1 MLVTLTPSMSR
12 ITKVRSLVPPCFDTS
27 APRNTPGPC
36 RFPSTKVPGGAGAL
50 SPCVRRGLQTPGAQV
65 AASACGRGGAFLRF
79 AMWTSSSWHVGSRG
93 NVRPHRA
100 PGGDGL
106 SSRAPR
112 GRSATVQTLIT
123 RRAHMLAELQ
133 ERDAT
138 GEIAVIYEEI
148 RRFWA
153 VPYVSS
159 LQRHLATRPGWL
171 EWTWDALR
179 PVFASGIA
187 QLSAWRAAANLQ
199 IPTLSPISH
208 DALRVWGV
216 SAEAEAL
223 VRATCE
229 SFVRVS
235 PVNLV
240 LSALLRR
247 LLRGERPTGP
257 PQTRSHWTPPAPL
270 GPLPTLVDVSA
281 RPLSEGKVLAA
292 LGTTVGGSHSCRDST
307 GCSPRGRA
315 SSPTWRRSSPL
326 AYTIRRR
333 AQRAD
338 ACSRPST

>member
-1 MLVTLTPSMSR
+1 
-12 ITKVRSLVPPCFDTS
+12 
-27 APRNTPGPC
+27 
-36 RFPSTKVPGGAGAL
+36 
-50 SPCVRRGLQTPGAQV
+50 
-65 AASACGRGGAFLRF
+65 
-79 AMWTSSSWHVGSRG
+79 
-93 NVRPHRA
+93 
-100 PGGDGL
+100 
-106 SSRAPR
+106 
-112 GRSATVQTLIT
+112 
-123 RRAHMLAELQ
+123 MLAELQ

-187 QLSAWRAAANLQ
+187 QLTAWRAAADLKV
-199 IPTLSPISH
+199 PTLSPISH

-216 SAEAEAL
+216 SAEAEDL

-240 LSALLRR
+240 LSGLLRR

-257 PQTRSHWTPPAPL
+257 TPTGSRWKPPAPL
-270 GPLPTLVDVSA
+270 GPLPTLVDVAA
-281 RPLSEGKVLAA
+281 RPSSEGKVLAT
-292 LGTTVGGSHSCRDST
+292 LGTTVGGQPFVPGLYRMLATWPSFLAHVATELVPRLHLTETSAACHRLLEAVDAELPVVFASLPPLDAARPMPPPDEFGDVLRALDAYRKT
-307 GCSPRGRA
+307 SPEMVVFARMIGDALPRGSA
-315 SSPTWRRSSPL
+315 
-326 AYTIRRR
+326 
-333 AQRAD
+333 
-338 ACSRPST
+338 

>member
-1 MLVTLTPSMSR
+1 MA
-12 ITKVRSLVPPCFDTS
+12 PPH
-27 APRNTPGPC
+27 P
-36 RFPSTKVPGGAGAL
+36 AL
-50 SPCVRRGLQTPGAQV
+50 SPFWRHGWSASLKASPELHGAGDHVGEDLHHGRLVHLDGEPQVPRETERRGKSHRHGLHEGGLQQHEPKGILLQQSQIARRCVGHVGDVGAVDVEDHEGKVVGASLLRHLGAQEHARPLQV
-65 AASACGRGGAFLRF
+65 HEHESARGRGRLESLRPSRI
-79 AMWTSSSWHVGSRG
+79 ADAGSTGGSVGLRSG
-93 NVRPHRA
+93 W
-100 PGGDGL
+100 GL
-106 SSRAPR
+106 SALRHVDLLFVARR

-171 EWTWDALR
+171 EWTWDSLR

-187 QLSAWRAAANLQ
+187 QLSAWRAAANLKV
-199 IPTLSPISH
+199 PPLSPISH

-216 SAEAEAL
+216 SAEAEDL
-223 VRATCE
+223 VRATCD

-240 LSALLRR
+240 LSGLLRR

-257 PQTRSHWTPPAPL
+257 LGRSHWTPPAAL
-270 GPLPTLVDVSA
+270 GPLPT
-281 RPLSEGKVLAA
+281 
-292 LGTTVGGSHSCRDST
+292 
-307 GCSPRGRA
+307 
-315 SSPTWRRSSPL
+315 
-326 AYTIRRR
+326 
-333 AQRAD
+333 
-338 ACSRPST
+338 